1 MAHQHKI
8 SIYLDQFLHA
18 DMQAVGD
25 KHNWSQIARRAF
37 KAALADGRSTEERV
51 EELEKRITKLES
63 K

>member
-1 MAHQHKI
+1 MARN
-8 SIYLDQFLHA
+8 SINIYCDPYLYA
-18 DMQAVGD
+18 EMQAAKD

-51 EELEKRITKLES
+51 EELERRITKLES